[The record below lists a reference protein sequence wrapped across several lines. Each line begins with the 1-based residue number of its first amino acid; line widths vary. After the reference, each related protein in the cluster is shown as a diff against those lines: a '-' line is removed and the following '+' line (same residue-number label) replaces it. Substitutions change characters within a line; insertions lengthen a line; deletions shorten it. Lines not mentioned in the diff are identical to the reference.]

1 MSIKKTG
8 QVFTPDYIIDM
19 ILDTVG
25 YVGPDIINK
34 KIMEPSFGDGRIL
47 YKIIDRLIYACE
59 KEGMDGY
66 KTALVISNN
75 IYGIELDTALYHKV
89 ITEISAYLENKLGY
103 FKDINLY
110 CCDTLKCYKDF
121 NDFDFVVGNPPYVN
135 IHNVK
140 EREVLREFY
149 FTKKGM
155 SDTYLAFFQAGLN
168 MLSDSGKL
176 CFITPS
182 AWMFNKSGENMR
194 KTVSRFYDSEMLWKT
209 PCGNSY
215 LSKIIDFGHKQVF
228 DGFSTYTSITL
239 LDMNSIYNEFVE
251 YKRYDEENY
260 RKINY
265 KDLWIGDRYC
275 FDSFEN
281 VIKYRDIYA
290 TSYDGCCTVKNGYA
304 TLCDNFFIDNKE
316 MPDNP
321 FMIDV
326 YKASTGEKY
335 KCFYPYDSDGK
346 PLPQKI
352 LMEEKDMWKYIEENK
367 EKLLNRATDAGIPFY
382 CFGRTQGLSE
392 TNKKKFLI
400 SSIVKNKDDIRITE
414 CPTGSGVYGGLYILP
429 ICSDCDLNF
438 LKRVLISDDF
448 ISYVRSLGLLKNGGY
463 YTFTSVALKKYLNY
477 AYIKEKITIGS
488 KVKYIFY
495 KMKGAYEYV
504 TVTATEETEDGLI
517 FQAKTDDDI
526 PVVFK
531 IKDIGNSI
539 EIV

>member
-8 QVFTPDYIIDM
+8 QVFTPDYVIDM

-47 YKIIDRLIYACE
+47 YKIIDRLISACE

-149 FTKKGM
+149 FTKNGM

-239 LDMNSIYNEFVE
+239 LECLEI
-251 YKRYDEENY
+251 
-260 RKINY
+260 
-265 KDLWIGDRYC
+265 LHLP
-275 FDSFEN
+275 
-281 VIKYRDIYA
+281 KYRV
-290 TSYDGCCTVKNGYA
+290 SRCT
-304 TLCDNFFIDNKE
+304 IH
-316 MPDNP
+316 
-321 FMIDV
+321 
-326 YKASTGEKY
+326 
-335 KCFYPYDSDGK
+335 
-346 PLPQKI
+346 
-352 LMEEKDMWKYIEENK
+352 
-367 EKLLNRATDAGIPFY
+367 
-382 CFGRTQGLSE
+382 
-392 TNKKKFLI
+392 
-400 SSIVKNKDDIRITE
+400 
-414 CPTGSGVYGGLYILP
+414 
-429 ICSDCDLNF
+429 
-438 LKRVLISDDF
+438 
-448 ISYVRSLGLLKNGGY
+448 
-463 YTFTSVALKKYLNY
+463 
-477 AYIKEKITIGS
+477 
-488 KVKYIFY
+488 
-495 KMKGAYEYV
+495 
-504 TVTATEETEDGLI
+504 
-517 FQAKTDDDI
+517 
-526 PVVFK
+526 
-531 IKDIGNSI
+531 
-539 EIV
+539 